1 MSFLNQPDDERS
13 DEFGLGPRRTGLSGS
28 GVFRGS
34 ALAAPKLYWSLG
46 GLAGLFVV
54 FALVVA
60 VRRGDLGA
68 VWPVLPFVVT
78 LGALWRARTVRDL
91 RGLAWCSGL
100 AAGGLV
106 TGLIVLV
113 LVARS

>member
-1 MSFLNQPDDERS
+1 MSFQPEDRE
-13 DEFGLGPRRTGLSGS
+13 DEFGLGPRQAGLSGS
-28 GVFRGS
+28 EVFRGS
-34 ALAAPKLYWSLG
+34 ALAAPKLYWSLA

-54 FALVVA
+54 FALAVA
-60 VRRGDLGA
+60 VRRGNLGA

-78 LGALWRARTVRDL
+78 LGALWRARDL
-91 RGLAWCSGL
+91 RGLAWCGGL
-100 AAGGLV
+100 AAGGLG